1 MPNISKPASYNGGWV
16 RGLEQLLS
24 VTITQPFGQW
34 LSQVLKSEW
43 VSLKSFSNVVETK
56 YLMLAWTNYCW
67 TVFPSTHKK
76 LWWVSGTFFN
86 KEYFL
91 FLETHTHW
99 QVLVSGPF
107 FWVAPLCAKH
117 VSKTLS
123 LSLSLSLPLSLPL
136 SLTLSSSLSSQFLC
150 LCLLLGCTPA
160 RQTRVE
166 DSPRIINSLF
176 GVNQYSSPEAWQAG
190 SSSKEIRKRC
200 PRGSTTKKRGKC
212 LKIYA
217 IFRYKVYKVCQAK
230 KH

>member
-107 FWVAPLCAKH
+107 FWVFVIGIVIAFVNAI
-117 VSKTLS
+117 VIDIVFFIVFIIS
-123 LSLSLSLPLSLPL
+123 LSLSSFGLHPCPPNTCRRQPSYNQLPLWGKSIQQPGGVAGR
-136 SLTLSSSLSSQFLC
+136 Q
-150 LCLLLGCTPA
+150 LLKG
-160 RQTRVE
+160 
-166 DSPRIINSLF
+166 D
-176 GVNQYSSPEAWQAG
+176 
-190 SSSKEIRKRC
+190 
-200 PRGSTTKKRGKC
+200 
-212 LKIYA
+212 
-217 IFRYKVYKVCQAK
+217 
-230 KH
+230 